1 MSTTFNLSMFESIK
15 QALTTETKSNNGLGD
30 IIQLK
35 PGNTYTVR
43 LLPNIKDPKK
53 TFFHYFSHGW
63 NSLTTGKYVSAVSPT
78 TFGERDPIA
87 EERYRV
93 LRTGTEDEK
102 ERMKVIRRSEQWLV
116 NILVVDDPTNQE
128 NNGKN
133 KIFRY
138 GKQLNTIINSA
149 ISGEDSEEYGPRI
162 FDLGKD
168 GINFKIKVE
177 KQGDFPVYT
186 SSRFTTVGRDLG
198 LSAEKQ
204 KEIYE
209 SVFDLENVFRLKSA
223 DELKQMLDEHFYCKD
238 ADEQPVKNT
247 PALLPA
253 ADEAIAELSGKL
265 TTSPASVTNINDDIE
280 NILNEL

>member
-1 MSTTFNLSMFESIK
+1 MFESIK

-30 IIQLK
+30 ILQLK
-35 PGNTYTVR
+35 PGHTYTVR
-43 LLPNIKDPKK
+43 LLPNVKDPKK
-53 TFFHYFSHGW
+53 TFFHYYSHGW
-63 NSLTTGKYVSAVSPT
+63 NSLATGKYVSAISPT

-87 EERYRV
+87 EER
-93 LRTGTEDEK
+93 TEEEK
-102 ERMKVIRRSEQWLV
+102 ERMKIIRRSEQWMV
-116 NILVVDDPTNQE
+116 NIYVVDDPTNPE

-133 KIFRY
+133 KIHRY

-162 FDLGKD
+162 FDLGKE
-168 GINFKIKVE
+168 GISFKIKVE
-177 KQGDFPVYT
+177 KQGDYPVYT

-223 DELKQMLDEHFYCKD
+223 DELKQMLDEHFYCKNV
-238 ADEQPVKNT
+238 DEVAK
-247 PALLPA
+247 PAVTSLPA
-253 ADEAIAELSGKL
+253 ADEAIAELSGAKAVHGGVS
-265 TTSPASVTNINDDIE
+265 TNNDASIDDI
-280 NILNEL
+280 LSQL